1 VADRFDLRVEVP
13 RADAHGSPGECSEA
27 VADRV
32 AAARARIDAGRP
44 PLDSG
49 AEALLADA
57 VERLALSARG
67 RDRVQRVA
75 GTIAALGGREHAVQD
90 DVAEA
95 LAYRLEL
102 TR

>member
-1 VADRFDLRVEVP
+1 MPAMRN
-13 RADAHGSPGECSEA
+13 
-27 VADRV
+27 
-32 AAARARIDAGRP
+32 AARPSLDAG
-44 PLDSG
+44 
-49 AEALLADA
+49 AETLLAGA

-75 GTIAALGGREHAVQD
+75 GTIAALAGRERAGED

-95 LAYRLEL
+95 LGYRLEL